1 MTLYLLIILLIIGFV
16 CDTASAFT
24 SAFSKRWGKSRG
36 SFITLILRNILGI
49 PVWALGFLLAVRM
62 HAKLFYEP
70 ALIVKIFGWLMIAVG
85 GAIILMALIS
95 IPIRAAAPAVG
106 DHLVQTGLYNRVRH
120 PIHSGTLLEFAGII
134 VLIPK
139 PAVAIACGLG
149 VVWVMIQTMCEEHD
163 LLQRMP
169 EYREY
174 MKQVPR
180 FLPRLGIK
188 R

>member
-1 MTLYLLIILLIIGFV
+1 MTVVLLIILLIIGFV

-36 SFITLILRNILGI
+36 SFITFILRNVLGI
-49 PVWALGFLLAVRM
+49 PVWVLGFLLAVRM

-70 ALIVKIFGWLMIAVG
+70 ALMVRIFGWLMLAVG
-85 GAIILMALIS
+85 GAIILMALVS
-95 IPIRAAAPAVG
+95 IRTRAAAPAVG

-120 PIHSGTLLEFAGII
+120 PIHLGTLLEFAGIL
-134 VLIPK
+134 VLVPK
-139 PAVAIACGLG
+139 PAVAIACALG
-149 VVWVMIQTMCEEHD
+149 VVWVMVQTMCEEQD
-163 LLQRMP
+163 LLQRIP

-180 FLPRLGIK
+180 FMPRLGIK